1 MNVNKNFGF
10 VTTCHMKIF
19 LIKLLACKII
29 KPPLYFFFIFTNC
42 GKEKY
47 WWRFKVKTFTEI

>member
-19 LIKLLACKII
+19 VIKLLACKII
-29 KPPLYFFFIFTNC
+29 KPPLYFFLFLQTAAKKNI
-42 GKEKY
+42 GGDS
-47 WWRFKVKTFTEI
+47 R